1 MAVTFVT
8 LSLIPK
14 RSFSINFLCV
24 LFFPE
29 LVLLFDTALAALAID
44 EVKRFRMPRNMRI

>member
-14 RSFSINFLCV
+14 TILRVNFLGV
-24 LFFPE
+24 LF
-29 LVLLFDTALAALAID
+29 LKIDLFFSHPNIRETFCGFL
-44 EVKRFRMPRNMRI
+44 